1 MAEAT
6 KDQVLKVLDQ
16 VQEPDLH
23 KGIVSLGFVKDV
35 AICGGAVSF
44 TIELTTPAC
53 PVRGQLESE
62 AKALV
67 SKIPGVE
74 QVSVKMTSNVPSGR
88 APVGNVLAGVRNTIA
103 VASGKG
109 GVGKSTVA
117 ANLALALA
125 QSGARAGLMDCD
137 IYGPS
142 VPTMFGIS
150 RQPQISADKK
160 VMPLEAHGIKLMSM
174 GFLATPDSPVIWRGP
189 MVHGI
194 LQQFLTVVAWGEL
207 DYLVLDL
214 PPGTGD
220 AQLTLT
226 QTAPLSGAVIV
237 TTPQDVSLI
246 DARKGLKMFEQVR
259 VPVLGIVENMSGFAC
274 PHCGK
279 ATDIFKRGGG
289 ARTAQ
294 ELGVPFLG
302 EIPIDAE
309 VVTAGDC
316 GVPIVA
322 KNPNSPAARAF
333 LTMAEAVAARLST
346 VTLQGAGAG
355 KNLDLQWK

>member
-1 MAEAT
+1 MAEVT
-6 KDQVLKVLDQ
+6 KEQVLQVLDQ
-16 VQEPDLH
+16 VQDPDLH
-23 KGIVSLGFVKDV
+23 KGIVSLGFVKDIAV
-35 AICGGAVSF
+35 CGGAVSF

-53 PVRGQLESE
+53 PVRAELEAQ

-67 SKIPGVE
+67 GKLPGVE
-74 QVSVKMTSNVPSGR
+74 QVNVKMTSNVRSGR
-88 APVGNVLAGVRNTIA
+88 APAGNVLVGVKNTIA

-125 QSGARAGLMDCD
+125 QSGARTGLMDCD

-142 VPTMFGIS
+142 APTMFGIS
-150 RQPQISADKK
+150 RQPQISPEKK
-160 VMPLEAHGIKLMSM
+160 VLPIEAHGIKLMSM
-174 GFLATPDSPVIWRGP
+174 GFLATADSPVIWRGP

-194 LQQFLTVVAWGEL
+194 LQQFLTVVEWGEL

-226 QTAPLSGAVIV
+226 QSAPLSGAVIV

-259 VPVLGIVENMSGFAC
+259 VPVLGVIENMSGFAC

-279 ATDIFKRGGG
+279 ETDIFKRGGG

-294 ELGVPFLG
+294 ELSVPFLG
-302 EIPIDAE
+302 AVPIDAE
-309 VVTAGDC
+309 VVISGDG

-322 KNPNSPAARAF
+322 KNPDSVAAKAF
-333 LTMAEAVAARLST
+333 LGIAKAVAARLST
-346 VTLQGAGAG
+346 VVLQGAG
-355 KNLDLQWK
+355 KDFELQWK